1 MKIIVVLIEKFD
13 EKMFEESADLEK
25 RNQNK

>member
-1 MKIIVVLIEKFD
+1 MKIIVVLTEKFD